1 MVNIFASIETETDA
15 LSAAKRF
22 FYMEIA
28 LTEPYRK
35 RKYIGAGA
43 ADFF

>member
-1 MVNIFASIETETDA
+1 MVNIFTTIEANA
-15 LSAAKRF
+15 LPAAKRF
-22 FYMEIA
+22 FYMEIV
-28 LTEPYRK
+28 LTERYRK